1 MLKERKMS
9 KLKLLILTTFLT
21 ISGCAHEQRKVE
33 YVYVPLPLERPIRPV
48 FPQVKGT
55 ELSCVTSDAKQ
66 QLLMR
71 DDVMK
76 SYMNRLEAIIDGTK
90 VTTP

>member
-1 MLKERKMS
+1 MKDLKN
-9 KLKLLILTTFLT
+9 LILITFLT
-21 ISGCAHEQRKVE
+21 ISGCAQQAPKVQ
-33 YVYVPLPLERPIRPV
+33 YVYVPIPLERPTRPT
-48 FPQVKGT
+48 FPQVKGS
-55 ELSCVTSDAKQ
+55 ELSCVGIDTKQ

-90 VTTP
+90 VIDP

>member
-1 MLKERKMS
+1 MQSLRKLS
-9 KLKLLILTTFLT
+9 LIIFLM
-21 ISGCAHEQRKVE
+21 ISGCAHQAPKVQ
-33 YVYVPLPLERPIRPV
+33 YVYVPIPLQRPERPV
-48 FPQVKGT
+48 FPQVKGS
-55 ELSCVTSDAKQ
+55 ELSCVTIDVKQ

-90 VTTP
+90 VIDP

>member
-1 MLKERKMS
+1 
-9 KLKLLILTTFLT
+9 
-21 ISGCAHEQRKVE
+21 
-33 YVYVPLPLERPIRPV
+33 
-48 FPQVKGT
+48 VKGT